1 MVWYSLSP
9 RLPRPTCRWVKQT
22 ARATPSSL
30 STSRSSLPLLSLR
43 PDLTVALPGVVA
55 LLAAS
60 ALFPFAAGAMRTHEE
75 ILGWMSEDRS
85 SCAPTQV
92 SANL

>member
-1 MVWYSLSP
+1 MTGRAHSLGADLIKKCHVGVLT
-9 RLPRPTCRWVKQT
+9 LPP
-22 ARATPSSL
+22 
-30 STSRSSLPLLSLR
+30 LSLR
-43 PDLTVALPGVVA
+43 PDLAIALPRVVP

-60 ALFPFAAGAMRTHEE
+60 ALFPFLVGAMRTREE